1 MYKLIALDL
10 DGTLTNDAKEV
21 TPYTKKVLHEAAEK
35 GAAIA
40 LVSGRPTIGIQ
51 RVALDL
57 ELSRIGGYILAYNG
71 GHIIDCKTGEDV
83 FRAQFP
89 RDCIEEA
96 IGFSRKTHI
105 AMVAYDADGIVT
117 EGPVDQYVLHESYN
131 NGIPVKQVDDLAAY
145 LNYPFVKMVMCGDPK
160 RIAELEPIMAEH
172 FRGRLD
178 IYKAESVFLEVMP
191 LGINKA
197 AGLQKLMRHLRVD
210 RKELIACGDAN
221 NDLPMMNIAGLS
233 IAMGNAYENVKQAA
247 DFITKSNND
256 DGVAYAIQR
265 FVLRQ

>member
-21 TPYTKKVLHEAAEK
+21 TPYTKKVLQEAAQK

-40 LVSGRPTIGIQ
+40 LVSGRPTIGIR
-51 RVALDL
+51 RVAQEL
-57 ELSRIGGYILAYNG
+57 ELNRIGGYILAYNG
-71 GHIIDCKTGEDV
+71 GHILDCKTGEDI
-83 FRAQFP
+83 FRALFP

-96 IGFSRKTHI
+96 IVFSRKAHI
-105 AMVAYDADGIVT
+105 AMVAYDAEGIVT

-131 NGIPVKQVDDLAAY
+131 NGIPVKQVNDLAAY
-145 LNYPFVKMVMCGDPK
+145 LKDPFVKMVMCGDPE
-160 RIAELEPIMAEH
+160 RIAQLEPVMAEH

-197 AGLQKLMRHLRVD
+197 AGLQKLMRYLGVD
-210 RKELIACGDAN
+210 REELIACGDAN

-256 DGVAYAIQR
+256 DGVAYAIMK
-265 FVLRQ
+265 FVLH